1 MNNTAETWN
10 QRYLST
16 NHSLSMPRTFLMEY
30 RHFLPENGWALDV
43 AMGLGHNADV
53 LTNQGLQVV
62 GVDFSWV
69 ALKQARETYP
79 RLFTLLAELPKIHFS
94 PASFD
99 VILNFWFLDRS
110 LFPVIKTI
118 LKPGGLIFFETMRY
132 DADYTDLDGNPD
144 YLLKTDELKIVFK
157 DWNIL
162 VYEEYVRVTSRG
174 GPQPAAHLLARKP
187 IERQR
192 SSN

>member
-30 RHFLPENGWALDV
+30 RHFLPKKGWALDL

-53 LTNQGLQVV
+53 LAHHGLQVI

-69 ALKQARETYP
+69 ALRLAKETYP
-79 RLFTLLAELPKIHFS
+79 RLHVVLAELPRIHFQ

-99 VILNFWFLDRS
+99 VILNFWFLDRR
-110 LFPVIKTI
+110 LFPMMKSL
-118 LKPGGLIFFETMRY
+118 LKPGGVIFFETMRY
-132 DADYTDLDGNPD
+132 DEDVIDPIGNPD
-144 YLLKTDELKIVFK
+144 YLLKPNELKEVFG
-157 DWNIL
+157 DWKTL
-162 VYEEYVRVTSRG
+162 VYEEYVRVTSHG

-187 IERQR
+187 GKT
-192 SSN
+192 